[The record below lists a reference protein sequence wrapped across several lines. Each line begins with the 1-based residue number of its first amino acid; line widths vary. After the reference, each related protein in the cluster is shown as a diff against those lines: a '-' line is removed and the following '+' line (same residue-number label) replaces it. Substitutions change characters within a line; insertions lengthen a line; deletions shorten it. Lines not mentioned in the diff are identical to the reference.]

1 MILTFFP
8 NFTTHINMME
18 DYFYFHQSSVVMVK
32 TRCGRIEGTPSKP
45 SKL

>member
-1 MILTFFP
+1 MIFMFYP

-32 TRCGRIEGTPSKP
+32 TRRDRIEGTPSQP